1 MPCSGAQ
8 RRGEALDEVSAAI
21 PGDGVAGNDNDHRA
35 CANDLTICFHPERTL
50 RCIALFGVLNARQR
64 TVNVVVETYL
74 PSGAIPTRRS
84 VLPSRSP

>member
-1 MPCSGAQ
+1 MVCQGLLYGQISSTTLPVVVGS
-8 RRGEALDEVSAAI
+8 
-21 PGDGVAGNDNDHRA
+21 NDSDHRA
-35 CANDLTICFHPERTL
+35 CANDLTICFHAERTL
-50 RCIALFGVLNARQR
+50 RCIVLFGVLNARQR